1 MSLVRAQVY
10 VPDQTAGPQGRL
22 PAGAAVLPAPRRG
35 TTPPSRTTRDALDVS
50 LDDDE
55 LRAETELTV
64 LLMIATNG
72 SDGSLSQQDVD
83 RVLGTAP

>member
-1 MSLVRAQVY
+1 
-10 VPDQTAGPQGRL
+10 
-22 PAGAAVLPAPRRG
+22 
-35 TTPPSRTTRDALDVS
+35 VS

-64 LLMIATNG
+64 LLMIAANG
-72 SDGSLSQQDVD
+72 SDGSLSQQNVD